1 MSKHGPARPA
11 NPMRGE
17 RRRSAPILAA
27 SGAGSE
33 CEIAMALPSTQSQRM
48 ENAGGKR
55 WGENAGGK
63 SLGENR

>member
-1 MSKHGPARPA
+1 
-11 NPMRGE
+11 MRGE